1 MSDMI
6 SIAQAS
12 EMTAVEEASAF
23 IRAAIENDTPLRLI
37 NSSKCLKSKFSDF
50 RKPFKFGAS
59 FEIIH
64 ELDVDAAESLPA
76 EEAID
81 ESPKLELIVDEL
93 VKLNSYDLSTEQMHV
108 IAKDLGVK
116 KELVS
121 EADGDWR
128 ILALAAVT
136 RKEESEIVAR
146 VFFFQFDLRL
156 TVNLGCSRRH
166 LQSKSRRLGSTRFT
180 FVS

>member
-1 MSDMI
+1 MSKKLLLFCRNLHETTESSICQFEACFGRMSDMI

-23 IRAAIENDTPLRLI
+23 IKAAIENDTALRLI
-37 NSSKCLKSKFSDF
+37 NPSKCSKSNFSDF

-93 VKLNSYDLSTEQMHV
+93 VKLNSYVLSNEQMHE
-108 IAKDLGVK
+108 IAKDLGFRK
-116 KELVS
+116 GLVS

-128 ILALAAVT
+128 TLALAAVT
-136 RKEESEIVAR
+136 SKEESEIIAK
-146 VFFFQFDLRL
+146 VFFF
-156 TVNLGCSRRH
+156 SI
-166 LQSKSRRLGSTRFT
+166 
-180 FVS
+180 